1 MYIIVEGEGKEHE
14 NQNISVKDP
23 NADDNPI
30 ENAQEIYTGVIDY
43 ETKRRLKNEAKAQ
56 VKKKFIIGRTYYLKG
71 RGNVKKEY
79 ILKKYIY
86 TINES
91 IVNIVIMKQIS
102 GPKASIYTLNPYD
115 CKRYHIKYEDGLQ
128 VFSMEM
134 NWILKRTT
142 KTPRVTNGNNKKQ
155 KNKA

>member
-1 MYIIVEGEGKEHE
+1 MYIIVEGEGKEQE

-128 VFSMEM
+128 VFSK
-134 NWILKRTT
+134 NYKNT
-142 KTPRVTNGNNKKQ
+142 KSDKWQ
-155 KNKA
+155 

>member
-1 MYIIVEGEGKEHE
+1 MYIIVEGEGKEQE
-14 NQNISVKDP
+14 NQNVSVKDP

-91 IVNIVIMKQIS
+91 IVNIVIII
-102 GPKASIYTLNPYD
+102 P
-115 CKRYHIKYEDGLQ
+115 
-128 VFSMEM
+128 
-134 NWILKRTT
+134 
-142 KTPRVTNGNNKKQ
+142 
-155 KNKA
+155 